1 MDGLEKDFQKSLFQ
15 DNFKMVAVTDLRI
28 LKAVV
33 FGIQWSDFIFYL
45 VIIIITVITV
55 IIVITILIILVCI
68 NIKQQYYLL

>member
-1 MDGLEKDFQKSLFQ
+1 
-15 DNFKMVAVTDLRI
+15 MVAVTDLRI

-55 IIVITILIILVCI
+55 IVITILIILVCI

>member
-28 LKAVV
+28 LKAFV

-55 IIVITILIILVCI
+55 IVITILIILVCI

>member
-33 FGIQWSDFIFYL
+33 FGFQWSDFIFYL

-55 IIVITILIILVCI
+55 IVITILIILVCI

>member
-55 IIVITILIILVCI
+55 IVITILIILVCI